1 MAAISHVF
9 TIKRAAR
16 ILDCEEDLLWELSDQ
31 LEPEDGV
38 IWIYD
43 IDEIQTLTLTP
54 FGIET
59 LREIIRDQINTPD

>member
-9 TIKRAAR
+9 TIKQAAH
-16 ILDCEEDLLWELSDQ
+16 ILGCEEDLIWDLSDQ

-38 IWIYD
+38 IWVHD
-43 IDEIQTLTLTP
+43 IDDTQTLAFTP

-59 LREIIRDQINTPD
+59 LREIIKDQIDEAN